1 MGIKYGKKWDFFFL
15 QKGVDQ
21 AQPFPTLESAAV
33 LIVFQVADG
42 YFLLVL
48 LLYYTFLHSH

>member
-1 MGIKYGKKWDFFFL
+1 MKYGKKWDFFFL